1 MLDDNEIKIVSFV
14 KSNGGDM
21 LVDKSISEC
30 LSIPFDEL
38 QAACE
43 QLNSDGFFSEK
54 TDYIDGTC
62 YVALSYKGYQIANCS
77 IAPVNDCNHVA
88 DGKPV
93 HGPNN
98 KRFKKAVEILKKSV
112 KAIITFISI
121 LASIITIWA
130 VLH

>member
-54 TDYIDGTC
+54 NR
-62 YVALSYKGYQIANCS
+62 LHRRNLLCS
-77 IAPVNDCNHVA
+77 A
-88 DGKPV
+88 
-93 HGPNN
+93 
-98 KRFKKAVEILKKSV
+98 IL
-112 KAIITFISI
+112 
-121 LASIITIWA
+121 
-130 VLH
+130 